1 MQHQKKG
8 TSETPSLLP
17 VPNFRVH
24 NLGVECTA
32 QSSGTG
38 GCSTREIAITTQQNT
53 LRNTRVRVP
62 DQRMHQGAA
71 RHAKLS
77 AHEESVSWNWTPSP
91 WREWCRE
98 NSSTVPA
105 SADASRTSK
114 STSGGCSGLKLDAY
128 GALSE
133 LFASWLR
140 TWFDF
145 DFLTKFHEFLLDLF
159 PPSGKEFRD
168 LFPPDGVGE
177 LISAS
182 VLISCTYAPKFP
194 RYPGTRVSG
203 DFQTAG
209 PFPFPAQYDLVLFGQ
224 SQYKSRGS
232 APVLPVYSRNTC
244 TLLHSASSQAKE
256 LRGTDA
262 HYKGKAPTPQTLPGY
277 GAGSRCVH
285 PR

>member
-1 MQHQKKG
+1 MLH
-8 TSETPSLLP
+8 LLFP
-17 VPNFRVH
+17 EDFGFLVV
-24 NLGVECTA
+24 
-32 QSSGTG
+32 S
-38 GCSTREIAITTQQNT
+38 
-53 LRNTRVRVP
+53 
-62 DQRMHQGAA
+62 AA
-71 RHAKLS
+71 

-194 RYPGTRVSG
+194 RVRGFGGQELIWSRTILHLRFSPNRC
-203 DFQTAG
+203 D
-209 PFPFPAQYDLVLFGQ
+209 PPASKPIGW
-224 SQYKSRGS
+224 
-232 APVLPVYSRNTC
+232 
-244 TLLHSASSQAKE
+244 
-256 LRGTDA
+256 
-262 HYKGKAPTPQTLPGY
+262 
-277 GAGSRCVH
+277 
-285 PR
+285 